1 MMVVGLTGVMG
12 SGKTTV
18 LKMFKELGAAVYIA
32 DIEAK
37 KLMNTS
43 FELKDKIIGVFGKDS
58 YDNGKLNTKY
68 LSNIVFKSP
77 DKLALLNSFV
87 HPAVQK
93 DFLEFVSNS
102 AKKYVV
108 FESAL
113 LFQTKIQDYCDFK
126 IVVTAPF
133 DIRLDRIMKRDGLSQ
148 QAIESRL
155 KHQSSVEDMLLKADF
170 VIENVA
176 IKSTKKEVFRLHKL
190 FLDKS

>member
-1 MMVVGLTGVMG
+1 MIVGLTGVMG
-12 SGKTTV
+12 SGKTTI
-18 LKMFKELGAAVYIA
+18 LKMFEELGAAVYIA
-32 DIEAK
+32 DVEAK
-37 KLMNTS
+37 KMMSTS
-43 FELKDKIIGVFGKDS
+43 FELKDKIIAAFGKDS

-68 LSNIVFKSP
+68 LSNIVFKNP
-77 DKLALLNSFV
+77 NKLELLNSFV
-87 HPAVQK
+87 HPAIQK

-102 AKKYVV
+102 TKKYVV

-113 LFQTKIQDYCDFK
+113 LFQTKIQDYCEFK

-133 DIRLDRIMKRDGLSQ
+133 DIRLDRIMQRDGLSQ
-148 QAIESRL
+148 HAIESRL

-176 IKSTKKEVFRLHKL
+176 IKSTKEEVFRLHKL